1 MNAKEGGSQPLMHD
15 TIYNGKHI
23 LMTKVVKNPT
33 WERVSITGGMIN
45 ALQIT
50 N

>member
-1 MNAKEGGSQPLMHD
+1 MNAKERGSQPLMHD
-15 TIYNGKHI
+15 TIYNGTHI

-33 WERVSITGGMIN
+33 GERVSITRGMIN
-45 ALQIT
+45 ALQKT